1 MDDLDSYDY
10 PQELLAAFTA
20 WLEQHDI
27 ALRSELAVNSAAI
40 EFHHSVLYHCDV
52 LTAGAWPISSTNPE
66 SKIILPPEIDAHV
79 ALFTKFY
86 TERSTGRKLQWIHH
100 LSYGILQTH
109 FLDKR
114 YEFALSFYQ
123 MLILLQVCSAP
134 SALAG
139 VVYAKKKKF

>member
-1 MDDLDSYDY
+1 
-10 PQELLAAFTA
+10 
-20 WLEQHDI
+20 LEQHDI
-27 ALRSELAVNSAAI
+27 TLRSELAVNSAAI
-40 EFHHSVLYHCDV
+40 AFHHSVSYHCDV
-52 LTAGAWPISSTNPE
+52 LTAGAWPISSTSPE
-66 SKIILPPEIDAHV
+66 SKILLPPEIDAHI

-123 MLILLQVCSAP
+123 MLILLQVCSGSQSLPTLGRSTA
-134 SALAG
+134 SLTQ
-139 VVYAKKKKF
+139 